1 MDLQSLNLSFQ
12 TFGTRLFTVASA
24 NQEAEIAVC
33 PGWNMKDLVS
43 HVGTVYATVESIIS
57 SGSTERP
64 SDLFSSSPEG
74 DVFNWAKGNFSSL
87 LETLERSEASHP
99 VWTWGKE
106 KNVGFYIR
114 RMAHESLLRM
124 RDAETV
130 ENEHISIDG
139 DIACDGVDEYIDVS
153 LQLAT
158 SRKGFSYPDG
168 SIHLHRTDGE
178 GEWLLETVDSELLV
192 KRAHEKGD
200 VAVRGSALSLLLY
213 LWGREPEDIEIF
225 GDPEL
230 AKMWSSLA
238 PKHHAGG

>member
-1 MDLQSLNLSFQ
+1 MDLQYLKSGLV
-12 TFGTRLFTVASA
+12 TFGTRLFTVANS
-24 NQEAEIAVC
+24 NQEAEITVC
-33 PGWNMKDLVS
+33 PGWNMEDLVR
-43 HVGTVYATVESIIS
+43 HVGTVYATVEGIIS

-64 SDLFSSSPEG
+64 ADLFSSSPEG
-74 DVFNWAKGNFSSL
+74 DVFNWARNNFHTL
-87 LETLERSEASHP
+87 LETLDKREASHP

-114 RMAHESLLRM
+114 RMAHESLVHM
-124 RDAETV
+124 WDTETV
-130 ENEHISIDG
+130 ENEHISVDG
-139 DIACDGVDEYIDVS
+139 DVACDGIDEYIDVS

-178 GEWLLETVDSELLV
+178 GEWLLEAEGSELLV

-200 VAVRGSALSLLLY
+200 VAVRGSALSILLY

-230 AKMWSSLA
+230 ARIWGSLA
-238 PKHHAGG
+238 P